1 MTLSEKN
8 FDDLIK
14 AIASRNIASM
24 DVAAGSLFV
33 RVDSERDL
41 YATPGWEGGCL
52 PYCLQNA
59 DGDIP
64 LHGDMHVDWTNDLE
78 QNIRLYKAALR
89 ELVDQAGN

>member
-14 AIASRNIASM
+14 AIASRNIASL

-33 RVDSERDL
+33 CVDSERDL

-52 PYCLQNA
+52 PYCMQNA

-64 LHGDMHVDWTNDLE
+64 FYGDMAVTWTNDLE
-78 QNIRLYKAALR
+78 ENVRLYEAALR
-89 ELVDQAGN
+89 ELVEQARR